1 MSEKHTTAEKNRGLL
16 IRLLLIVAGMFAFA
30 MFVMPPMYT
39 VFCKV
44 FSINGKPSLVAAKLP
59 DMPADMS
66 RRITVQFLADT
77 DAGLPWDFRYNEPAV
92 MFHPGE
98 IVKTSFHVRNREATM
113 VVARAV
119 PSISPAEATPYF
131 HKTECFCFSVQRL
144 NGGEEKDM
152 PLIFYV
158 DPALPKGIT
167 TITLAYKFYNQT
179 GKAQ

>member
-1 MSEKHTTAEKNRGLL
+1 MSEERSTSEKNRS
-16 IRLLLIVAGMFAFA
+16 LLLRLTIAVAAMFAFA
-30 MFVMPPMYT
+30 VFVLPPMYT

-44 FSINGKPSLVAAKLP
+44 FSINGKPSLVAAKPP
-59 DMPADMS
+59 DMPADMG
-66 RRITVQFLADT
+66 RTITVEFLADT
-77 DAGLPWDFRYNEPAV
+77 DQALPWDFRHNEPV
-92 MFHPGE
+92 VTFHPGE
-98 IVKTSFHVRNREATM
+98 IVKTSFHVKNRDGEPI
-113 VVARAV
+113 VGRAV

-158 DPALPKGIT
+158 DPALPKNIT

-179 GKAQ
+179 NRAQ